1 GARAMAPRLKSEA
14 ENAVLNAL
22 SIAREATDEF
32 RRWDVFFKYKLMII
46 GAWVVLSAITLAV
59 VLPRSEKVDNN
70 LGARLIVTTVLDHP
84 VYMVKNEGT
93 RAWRDVVV
101 VVNKHFRAAAAEVE
115 PGHDLTFGPKQLL
128 GENGAAAPIN
138 LELTEF
144 EVRTAQGSTKL
155 VEQGQF

>member
-1 GARAMAPRLKSEA
+1 MAPRIKSGA
-14 ENAVLNAL
+14 EDAVLNAL

-32 RRWDVFFKYKLMII
+32 RRWDSFFKYKLVII
-46 GAWVVLSAITLAV
+46 GAWVVLSAVTLAV
-59 VLPRSEKVDNN
+59 VAPRSGQVANN

-84 VYMVKNEGT
+84 VYMVKNEGNS
-93 RAWRDVVV
+93 AWRDVVV
-101 VVNKHFRAAAAEVE
+101 VVNKRFRAAAAEVE

-128 GENGAAAPIN
+128 GENGATAPAD

-155 VEQGQF
+155 VERGQFR